1 MTDAMNAHRLV
12 DAFFTHCGNRDR
24 PAGPQGHAHA
34 VWRLYC
40 DLEPATVDRLR
51 AWATG
56 PESGPLGPA
65 ERTVLLNWLDAREG

>member
-1 MTDAMNAHRLV
+1 M
-12 DAFFTHCGNRDR
+12 